1 MKIKVVGIA
10 CLLVLIGAWAY
21 IHAQTVSHYNLPSG
35 SNGRY
40 QVVAFDFDETSMSG
54 VMTHKSALRIDT
66 QTGQTWELI
75 ELPEKAGGHNI
86 YWEELN
92 EYNAHK

>member
-1 MKIKVVGIA
+1 MKIKVAGIA
-10 CLLVLIGAWAY
+10 CLLVLAGAWMY
-21 IHAQTVSHYNLPSG
+21 VHAQTVTHYILPSG
-35 SNGRY
+35 PTGRY

-75 ELPEKAGGHNI
+75 ELPGKTGGRNI

-92 EYNAHK
+92 EYNAYK